1 MRTGKGSPDGTGR
14 QAVLDA
20 AVENMTE
27 RGYHG
32 TSIRDIA
39 RTAGLTVASIYH
51 HFASKQEILQVLMA
65 RALDDAYRMTC
76 DAAEKAGPDPRDQLA
91 DVVRAWVLFHTTR
104 QRDAVVGSTEI
115 RSLDEAGLRATVDRR
130 DRQEILFREI
140 VDSGVESGVL
150 ATDKG
155 RDATRAIINMGQAI
169 CTWFNPAGPLTPT
182 ELADRYSELALVMV
196 EADRRTES

>member
-1 MRTGKGSPDGTGR
+1 MRSGKGSPDGTGR

-32 TSIRDIA
+32 TSIRDVA

-65 RALDDAYRMTC
+65 QALDDAYRMTG
-76 DAAEKAGPDPRDQLA
+76 DAAQHAGPDPRDQLA
-91 DVVRAWVLFHTTR
+91 AVVRAWVLFHTTR
-104 QRDAVVGSTEI
+104 QRDAVVGATEI

-130 DRQEILFREI
+130 DRQEGLFREI
-140 VDSGVESGVL
+140 VDRGVESGVF

-196 EADRRTES
+196 EADRRPGS